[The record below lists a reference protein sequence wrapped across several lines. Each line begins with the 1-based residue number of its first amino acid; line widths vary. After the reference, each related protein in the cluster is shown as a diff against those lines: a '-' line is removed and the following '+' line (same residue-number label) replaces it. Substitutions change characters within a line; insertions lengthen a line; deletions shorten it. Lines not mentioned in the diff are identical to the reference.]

1 MSEENSEFHSL
12 LEQETEAKAPTEN
25 VTKMWS
31 FDDEAT
37 IISETKTGETKTEG
51 SIFSSEP
58 KKPEQPK
65 EVLTDKRK
73 EEIRTASAETA
84 VASLDAMIELVG
96 SFIVNRKFKKQF
108 SKEDFKK
115 GKDIFDRDPDML
127 DDADKELQ
135 KKFKRELEIRA
146 DKLKQLPFEESDTQR
161 LNAIFYNYFKITNKE
176 LSPEFLLYTGIGS
189 ILIDKATVIFM
200 D

>member
-1 MSEENSEFHSL
+1 MAEENSEFHSL
-12 LEQETEAKAPTEN
+12 LEQDTETKAPTET

-37 IISETKTGETKTEG
+37 IVSETNSAGQTT
-51 SIFSSEP
+51 SNNNSASDP

-73 EEIRTASAETA
+73 EEIRVASAETA

-96 SFIVNRKFKKQF
+96 GFIVNRKFKKQF
-108 SKEDFKK
+108 TKEELKK
-115 GKDIFDRDPDML
+115 GRDIFDRDPDML
-127 DDADKELQ
+127 DDGDKELQ
-135 KKFKRELEIRA
+135 KKFKRELDVRA
-146 DKLKQLPFEESDTQR
+146 EKLKQLPFETTDTER